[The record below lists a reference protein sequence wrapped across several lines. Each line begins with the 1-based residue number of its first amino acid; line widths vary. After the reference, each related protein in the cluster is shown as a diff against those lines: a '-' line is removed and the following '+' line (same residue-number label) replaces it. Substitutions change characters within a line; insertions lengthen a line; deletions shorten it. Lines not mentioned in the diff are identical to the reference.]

1 MKAIIKMAFAVA
13 PILFMSCDDDVKQ
26 PAATPA
32 GDGDDVQFTVPSALE
47 SRTMYSDDWDPET
60 KKQDIFWGNYMAAKK
75 DSIKIFC
82 KNTVNNTVAVYQV
95 EHGTNSNT
103 AVDITKTGDKAM
115 QWGGKE
121 QTYNFYAFYPARQAG
136 DGFLNGTDNT
146 IRATVATG
154 QSPTSYRAEIG
165 GKNGKVV
172 TSLQDVLDNSTASV
186 ANRTVIYGQPDMS
199 AAIMYAKTS
208 TEAKE
213 GYALAEYGQPVPLNF
228 NVLADVID
236 ITINGPVTPNQLSGN
251 ASNPSLPAINVQ
263 TVTLEA
269 VKDGVDQDGK
279 PTIVRDDS
287 KIISGSFDLNME
299 TATISNVSG
308 NATVQLQTS
317 QEGSDKMPIFP
328 TLYARATVAADQ
340 KPELNQLD
348 QLRFRA
354 FIIPG
359 SIKNL
364 SELQVRVMTNCGE
377 YVQRL
382 GEDALNSV
390 SGKIYP
396 VKLGYFHYRGLQFD
410 LERWIGQL
418 NPNIYISELSIPG
431 AWHAA
436 NAAYQGSVTMEQMYK
451 AGIRAFEVHTTNGT
465 VPQAYNSLGTAFNA
479 ETAEYFPEHLN
490 ESTTSSAVT
499 GNQTGAIVEGTSQE
513 GEPETN
519 ITSTRQTQ
527 TLTQTVTA
535 QFTVTQMGTSSYEQR
550 PKFSLRLY
558 RTQNVSDATPN
569 PTASLSDAIKDLAKI
584 MNPDG
589 LMFLE
594 LGMDTP
600 RGVTVTCKKVSEN
613 LSRSITIT
621 RTGTRTKTRT
631 RTRTFAWSNWPDWPD
646 YPAEWSDIT
655 WQGSLPSLDN
665 IEWTVVGK
673 PTPSYDSQ
681 MTIEGGEAWAI
692 AVQTCLN
699 RLKTET
705 NPNPNINVPVVY
717 PYEITANTT
726 IQNVKGSV
734 IVKINTNAP
743 DDGDNEK
750 GWEGN
755 QIPALFSRWIKN
767 DASEPLTINLQW
779 GSPVAPQA
787 SGTEPTTSLRWCF
800 SELDNIGSTTENREK
815 AIVAMNAIAAT
826 NYAGGLHRT
835 FYETSLGGFLNGS
848 VSEENCLAVANALNP
863 YAYNRIVS
871 PSRNACPLG
880 LVFMNYVI
888 PPTGNTTMKSEELI
902 RAIINNNAAFLLNR
916 ADGTS
921 GGTTTRNDV
930 KENTN
935 SSFVNDNDGL
945 SPLR

>member
-251 ASNPSLPAINVQ
+251 ASDPSLPAINVQ

-490 ESTTSSAVT
+490 EKIDPSGLTI
-499 GNQTGAIVEGTSQE
+499 NQTGNLIEGTSNIV
-513 GEPETN
+513 ETSN
-519 ITSTRQTQ
+519 GAIIPTYTQ
-527 TLTQTVTA
+527 TETQNVTA
-535 QFTVTQMGTSSYEQR
+535 QFTASGSAVRTYQQK

-558 RTQNVSDATPN
+558 RTQNVSNDTPN
-569 PTASLSDAIKDLAKI
+569 PTASLSDAIKELAKI

-594 LGMDTP
+594 LGMDSQRQVQVGCKTVSQNLTTT
-600 RGVTVTCKKVSEN
+600 GGLVT
-613 LSRSITIT
+613 RS
-621 RTGTRTKTRT
+621 GTRT
-631 RTRTFAWSNWPDWPD
+631 RTRTKRGSYGN
-646 YPAEWSDIT
+646 YGNWSDWSTVT
-655 WQGSLPSLDN
+655 WQDIPTDSF
-665 IEWTVVGK
+665 EWTVVGT
-673 PTPSYDSQ
+673 PTSSYDSQ

-755 QIPALFSRWIKN
+755 QIPALFSQWIKN